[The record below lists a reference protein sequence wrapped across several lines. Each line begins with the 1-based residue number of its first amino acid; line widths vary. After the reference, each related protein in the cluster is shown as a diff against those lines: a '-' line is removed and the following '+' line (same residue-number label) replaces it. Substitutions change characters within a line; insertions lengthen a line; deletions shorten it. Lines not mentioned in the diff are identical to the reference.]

1 MARADARVP
10 ALDRG
15 LLFGDGVFETL
26 RAYGGVIFRLERHLE
41 RLRRSMDGLELRWEV
56 GDATIRS
63 WIDELLAANNLGPD
77 ASERRDARLRL
88 TVTGGLSD
96 GRVRLARDNP
106 PTVLIS
112 AEALVPVSDAVY
124 AAGIALATSDF
135 RQPWDSPLARIKT
148 IHRLEYLMARE
159 AALRRGADDGLI
171 LDDRGHVAE
180 GTASNVAIVRGAT
193 VATPSLDGPIL
204 AGVTREAVLEA
215 ARSAGYGVEERT
227 IEPDELRSAEEVFAT
242 STSWEVLAV
251 RAIDGV
257 MVGDGKQ
264 GVVTAAIHASFRR
277 LVAAETRR

>member
-1 MARADARVP
+1 VP

-26 RAYGGVIFRLERHLE
+26 RAYGGVVFRLERHLE
-41 RLRRSMDGLELRWEV
+41 RLRRSMDGLELRWEAD
-56 GDATIRS
+56 DATIRT
-63 WIDELLAANNLGPD
+63 WIEELLVANDLGP
-77 ASERRDARLRL
+77 ASQVRRDARLRL

-96 GRVRLARDNP
+96 GRIRLARANP

-112 AEALVPVSDAVY
+112 AEPLVPVTEAVH
-124 AAGIALATSDF
+124 AAGIALATSEF
-135 RQPWDSPLARIKT
+135 RQPWASPLARIKT

-180 GTASNVAIVRGAT
+180 GTASNVALVTGSI

-215 ARSAGYGVEERT
+215 AVSAGFGVEERT
-227 IEPDELRSAEEVFAT
+227 VDPGEFRNADEAFAT

-251 RAIDGV
+251 RSIDGAA
-257 MVGDGKQ
+257 VGAGRR
-264 GVVTAAIHASFRR
+264 GPVTAAIHDSFRR
-277 LVAAETRR
+277 LVAAETGRQDR